1 MICLVGALI
10 ILGTLVGG
18 FLLYLKT
25 DRLDREIRAQLEE
38 RRAR

>member
-10 ILGTLVGG
+10 ILGSLVGG
-18 FLLYLKT
+18 YLLYRNT

-38 RRAR
+38 RRGR